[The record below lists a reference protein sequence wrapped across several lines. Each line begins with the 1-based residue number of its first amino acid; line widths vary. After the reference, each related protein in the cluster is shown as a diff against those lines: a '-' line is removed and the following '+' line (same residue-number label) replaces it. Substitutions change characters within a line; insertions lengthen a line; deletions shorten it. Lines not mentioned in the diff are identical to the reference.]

1 MKEKEMHS
9 PDTNGNNKPIKDVTT
24 DDGPTLFND
33 QSTNRELFLNNAFLF
48 WSCRNR
54 ILADE
59 RMRYTNVEIISG
71 VHMFGNLPLP
81 TLGVYAEF
89 WDRNPDT
96 LLYEHD
102 TRRLSLLYRLSG
114 MVLSNLNNCSFV
126 YPDGTT
132 HKAYSSGYG
141 GAWHDFVAIA
151 LKYNNIECMKTRA
164 LAKAVHSDV
173 TLVKPEDYTCP
184 EGMELQEVIDILTAK
199 E

>member
-1 MKEKEMHS
+1 MHS
-9 PDTNGNNKPIKDVTT
+9 PDTNGNNKPDKVVKTP
-24 DDGPTLFND
+24 GEPTLLID

-71 VHMFGNLPLP
+71 VHMFGCFPLP

-89 WDRNPDT
+89 WDSDPGT

-114 MVLSNLNNCSFV
+114 MILSNLNNCSFV

-132 HKAYSSGYG
+132 HNVCIMGFG
-141 GAWHDFVAIA
+141 GTWRNFVAID
-151 LKYNNIECMKTRA
+151 LKYNNVDCMKTRA

-173 TLVKPEDYTCP
+173 TLVKEEDYTRP
-184 EGMELQEVIDILTAK
+184 EGMTLQEVIDILMDEGQTH
-199 E
+199 